1 MEKFA
6 SIKKATKHTFILV
19 LLSVLL
25 IKISSCLMK
34 FIESSTYTAS
44 KFVKQDQ
51 AEFPS
56 MTICNENGYKNEVL
70 NFHGILS
77 KQNYMDCDS
86 KNISW
91 SSNNTIITEMELYD
105 KITYKFH
112 ELVSKIYIRL
122 IKTIDVRLFVYF
134 HLFDK
139 TKNCLLESY
148 LRIKIKHIVVKFKEM
163 VLKSRNT

>member
-6 SIKKATKHTFILV
+6 FIKKAAKRTFILV
-19 LLSVLL
+19 LFSVLL
-25 IKISSCLMK
+25 VKINSCLMK

-86 KNISW
+86 KDISW
-91 SSNNTIITEMELYD
+91 SSNNTIITEKELYD

-122 IKTIDVRLFVYF
+122 IKTNEVRLFVCFQLIYF
-134 HLFDK
+134 QIFLTKLF
-139 TKNCLLESY
+139 T
-148 LRIKIKHIVVKFKEM
+148 
-163 VLKSRNT
+163 

>member
-6 SIKKATKHTFILV
+6 FIKKATKQTFILV
-19 LLSVLL
+19 LLSFLL
-25 IKISSCLMK
+25 IKISSCLIK

-112 ELVSKIYIRL
+112 
-122 IKTIDVRLFVYF
+122 
-134 HLFDK
+134 
-139 TKNCLLESY
+139 
-148 LRIKIKHIVVKFKEM
+148 
-163 VLKSRNT
+163 

>member
-6 SIKKATKHTFILV
+6 FIKKAAKRTFILV

-25 IKISSCLMK
+25 VKINSCLMK

-70 NFHGILS
+70 NFHGIYQNKITWIVIQKIFPGQATIQLLLRW
-77 KQNYMDCDS
+77 NYM
-86 KNISW
+86 
-91 SSNNTIITEMELYD
+91 
-105 KITYKFH
+105 
-112 ELVSKIYIRL
+112 
-122 IKTIDVRLFVYF
+122 IK
-134 HLFDK
+134 
-139 TKNCLLESY
+139 
-148 LRIKIKHIVVKFKEM
+148 
-163 VLKSRNT
+163 